1 MEKSVLLVI
10 AAFLFIGALG
20 TGSALAP
27 GESLDIG
34 NECTL
39 ELLDYS
45 GTLAFV
51 ELNCGS
57 PITAFLAQGESL
69 DAKGTR
75 VTFEGDDEGKA
86 LFSFE
91 EATEIKTQEQAIQTA
106 RQYLSEYP
114 EELIEAIEADCD
126 GRAAWGECWAV
137 YAYETIVVEGK
148 TIELNNEIIELPG
161 YSRTKGRIVYLKRDG
176 EVERLLE
183 VT

>member
-1 MEKSVLLVI
+1 MEKSVLLV
-10 AAFLFIGALG
+10 AAFLFIGALSA
-20 TGSALAP
+20 GSALAP
-27 GESLDIG
+27 GESLSIN

-45 GTLAFV
+45 GSLAFV

-69 DAKGTR
+69 DAKGIR

-91 EATEIKTQEQAIQTA
+91 EALEITTKEQAIQTA
-106 RQYLSEYP
+106 RQYLSDYP
-114 EELIEAIEADCD
+114 EELVEAVEADCD
-126 GRAAWGECWAV
+126 GRAAWGECWAI
-137 YAYETIVVEGK
+137 YAYETILVEGK
-148 TIELNNEIIELPG
+148 TVEVNNEAIELPG
-161 YSRTKGRIVYLKRDG
+161 YSRTKGRIVYLNRDG